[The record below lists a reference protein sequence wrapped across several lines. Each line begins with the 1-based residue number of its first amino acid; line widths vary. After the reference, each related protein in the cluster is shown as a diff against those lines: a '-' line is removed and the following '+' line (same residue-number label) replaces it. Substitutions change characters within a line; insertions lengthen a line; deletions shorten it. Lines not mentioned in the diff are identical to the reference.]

1 MELKFVPVEDFY
13 FALTLA
19 VKPLEDIDRD
29 GLSQQVKGKLEEICG
44 QASTVAAA
52 SQNTFNYVFIVSDFD
67 SSPADRL
74 VISVADWQGKLR
86 LSTDY
91 GWILDNDRKPTR
103 TDKYPRREE
112 FTTELKAHLTDWLKI
127 EI

>member
-1 MELKFVPVEDFY
+1 MNLEFVPVEDFY

-19 VKPLEDIDRD
+19 VKPSIDIDTE
-29 GLSQQVKGKLEEICG
+29 GLAATVKEKLVQLCG

-52 SQNTFNYVFIVSDFD
+52 SQNTFNYVFKVKDVD
-67 SSPADRL
+67 CSPAPEL
-74 VISVADWQGKLR
+74 VVSVADWQGKLR

-91 GWILDNDRKPTR
+91 GWTLDGDRKPVR
-103 TDKYPRREE
+103 TAKYPHREE
-112 FTTELKAHLTDWLKI
+112 FTANFRAYLSQWLAM

>member
-19 VKPLEDIDRD
+19 VKTLEDIDRE
-29 GLSQQVKGKLEEICG
+29 GLSQQVKAKLEQICG

-52 SQNTFNYVFIVSDFD
+52 SQNTFNYVFTVSGFD
-67 SSPADRL
+67 PSPADRL

-91 GWILDNDRKPTR
+91 GWMLDSDRKPTR
-103 TDKYPRREE
+103 TDKYSQRAD
-112 FTTELKAHLTDWLKI
+112 FAAQLKAYLTDWLKI
-127 EI
+127 EM